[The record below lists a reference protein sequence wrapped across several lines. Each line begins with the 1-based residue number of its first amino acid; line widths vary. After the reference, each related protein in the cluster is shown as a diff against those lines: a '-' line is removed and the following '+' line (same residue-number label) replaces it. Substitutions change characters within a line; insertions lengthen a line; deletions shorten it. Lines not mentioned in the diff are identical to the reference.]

1 MDLKRV
7 FAAFESPPREFG
19 PIPFW
24 FLNDDLEDGELLR
37 QLHALR
43 DAHYGGFV
51 LHARIGLSRRVGYLT
66 DEFFRLARLLVAEA
80 ARLGMKVILYD
91 EGSYPSGSAGG
102 AVVAE
107 NPDYVSRAM
116 GLWKRTVDGP
126 FAGFWRPNTGRG
138 LRDRHVCTVLG
149 RRTDAGAVDP
159 DSLRVLEP
167 LPRDIVRIEVPA
179 GRWTAMSVWQVD
191 SGGHIRGVFPE
202 QETGS
207 LSAPPAG
214 DILNPDAVA
223 CFLRLTHD
231 RYWEHLAEFFGTTII
246 AMFTDEPQVMGRNPV
261 RPADPRPFTPGL
273 IEWLAGRWGEDPRP
287 WLPALW
293 EDYGPATG
301 AFRRRFEA
309 AIQARLEEVFF
320 AAQARWCAEHGI
332 ALTGHPAESEEL
344 SPLRWFQL
352 PGQDMVWRYVEPDQP
367 TAIEGRHSVAAK
379 VATSGARIQ
388 GARRILTEV
397 CGAYGWRMTL
407 EEMKWLFDWH
417 LVRGNNLID
426 PHAVFYSIRGRRAWE
441 SEPDLC
447 LHNTWRPYVG
457 LVNRYAQ
464 RLSWLLCDGEQ
475 VCDVAILGDGN
486 AIGWRAAKQLYQR
499 QIDFLYLDAR
509 AVAEASV
516 EGATLV
522 AGTQAYRAV
531 VVEGSPVLGEQAQR
545 VLDAFAAAGGHVIE
559 FADGIDLPARL
570 AGLIAPDLRL
580 DPPHPDLRC
589 IHYRKD
595 GIDFYLLVNEGGE
608 TIAGGVSLRAAGR
621 VECWNAL
628 AGSRQPARAR
638 TAGTGVAVALHLPRR
653 ESVVLAVDPAAGFSP
668 APGADEYGERKLVLD
683 DQALVLGGPWEV
695 RCKDGEPVAG
705 VGLGDWSRH
714 PGLELFSGTLC
725 YRIEFDLPAAAD
737 RLELDLGAVG
747 DIAEALLD
755 GEPAGVR
762 MWAPYRIPLTAPVAA
777 GRHTLEVRVSNSMAN
792 AYEGAQLP
800 SGLIG
805 PVQLIIRQR
814 C

>member
-1 MDLKRV
+1 MRQVYERMDLKQA
-7 FAAFESPPREFG
+7 FAVFESPPREFG

-24 FLNDDLEDGELLR
+24 FLNDDLEEGELLR
-37 QLHALR
+37 QLHAFHE
-43 DAHYGGFV
+43 AHYGGFV

-66 DEFFRLARLLVAEA
+66 GEFFRLARLLVAEA
-80 ARLGMKVILYD
+80 ARLDMKVILYD
-91 EGSYPSGSAGG
+91 EGSYPSGSARG

-107 NPDYVSRAM
+107 NPDYASRAM
-116 GLWKRTVDGP
+116 GLWERTVEGP

-149 RRTDAGAVDP
+149 RRTAAGGVDP
-159 DSLRVLEP
+159 DSVRVLEP

-179 GRWTAMSVWQVD
+179 GRWTAMSVWQAA

-202 QETGS
+202 EETGS
-207 LSAPPAG
+207 LTAPPAG

-231 RYWEHLAEFFGTTII
+231 RYYEHLAEFFGTTII
-246 AMFTDEPQVMGRNPV
+246 AMFTDEPQVMGRNPL
-261 RPADPRPFTPGL
+261 RPADPKPFTPGL
-273 IEWLAGRWGEDPRP
+273 VEWLAARWGEDPRP

-293 EDYGPATG
+293 EDYGPGTG
-301 AFRRRFEA
+301 AFRRRFDA
-309 AIQARLEEVFF
+309 AVQARLEEVFF

-344 SPLRWFQL
+344 SPLRRFQL

-397 CGAYGWRMTL
+397 CGAYGWRLTL

-475 VCDVAILGDGN
+475 ICDVAILGDGN
-486 AIGWRAAKQLYQR
+486 AIGWQAAKQLYQR
-499 QIDFLYLDAR
+499 QIDFLYLDGR
-509 AVAEASV
+509 ALADASV
-516 EGATLV
+516 EGATLT

-531 VVEGSPVLGEQAQR
+531 VVEGSPLLDERARR
-545 VLDAFAAAGGHVIE
+545 VLDAFRAAGGHVIE
-559 FADGIDLPARL
+559 FTDGMDLPARL
-570 AGLIAPDLRL
+570 DALIDPDLCL
-580 DPPHPDLRC
+580 DPPHPDLRF
-589 IHYRKD
+589 IHYRK
-595 GIDFYLLVNEGGE
+595 GGVDFSLLVNEGGG
-608 TIAGGVSLRAAGR
+608 TIAGEVWLRTEGR
-621 VECWNAL
+621 VECWDAL
-628 AGSRQPARAR
+628 AGTRHAARAR
-638 TAGTGVAVALHLPRR
+638 STGEGMAVALHLQRR
-653 ESVVLAVDPAAGFSP
+653 ESVVLAVDRTVEVEPAAV
-668 APGADEYGERKLVLD
+668 AEEYDERRLPLD
-683 DQALVLGGPWEV
+683 PQWQVLGE
-695 RCKDGEPVAG
+695 DGEPIRG
-705 VGLGDWSRH
+705 LGLGDWSRH
-714 PGLELFSGTLC
+714 PGLELFSGTLR
-725 YRIEFDLPAAAD
+725 YRTVLDIASAAD

-755 GEPAGVR
+755 GEPAGVC
-762 MWAPYRIPLTAPVAA
+762 MWAPYRIPLAGPVAA
-777 GRHTLEVRVSNSMAN
+777 GRHTLEVRVTNSMAN

-800 SGLIG
+800 SGLMG
-805 PVQLIIRQR
+805 PVHLILRQR
-814 C
+814 R

>member
-1 MDLKRV
+1 MDLKQA
-7 FAAFESPPREFG
+7 FAVFESPPREFG

-24 FLNDDLEDGELLR
+24 FLNDDLEEGELLR
-37 QLHALR
+37 QLRAFR
-43 DAHYGGFV
+43 DSHYGGFV
-51 LHARIGLSRRVGYLT
+51 LHARVGLSRRVGYLT
-66 DEFFRLARLLVAEA
+66 GEFFRLARLLVAEA

-91 EGSYPSGSAGG
+91 EGSYPSGSARG

-126 FAGFWRPNTGRG
+126 YAGFWRPNTGRG

-149 RRTDAGAVDP
+149 RRTAAGGVDP
-159 DSLRVLEP
+159 DSVRVLEP

-191 SGGHIRGVFPE
+191 SGGHVRGVFPE
-202 QETGS
+202 EETGS

-231 RYWEHLAEFFGTTII
+231 RYYEHLAEFFGTTII

-273 IEWLAGRWGEDPRP
+273 VEWLAERWGEDPRP

-293 EDYGPATG
+293 EDYGPGTD
-301 AFRRRFEA
+301 AFRRRFDA

-332 ALTGHPAESEEL
+332 ALTGHPAESGEL
-344 SPLRWFQL
+344 SPLRRFQL
-352 PGQDMVWRYVEPDQP
+352 PGQDMVWRYVEPDRP

-397 CGAYGWRMTL
+397 CGAYGWRLTL

-464 RLSWLLCDGEQ
+464 RLSWLLCDGVQ
-475 VCDVAILGDGN
+475 ICDVAVLGAGN
-486 AIGWRAAKQLYQR
+486 AIPWRAAKQLYQR
-499 QIDFLYLDAR
+499 QIDFLYLDER
-509 AVAEASV
+509 AVAEATVNGDSL
-516 EGATLV
+516 A
-522 AGTQAYRAV
+522 AGTQTYRAV
-531 VVEGSPVLGEQAQR
+531 VVEGDPALDEQARR
-545 VLDAFAAAGGHVIE
+545 VLDAFTAAGGHLLE
-559 FADGIDLPARL
+559 FTAGMDLPARL
-570 AGLIAPDLRL
+570 DALIDPDLRL
-580 DPPHPDLRC
+580 DPPHPDLRF
-589 IHYRKD
+589 IHYRKA
-595 GIDFYLLVNEGGE
+595 GVEFYLLVNEGGGM
-608 TIAGGVSLRAAGR
+608 IAGEVSLRTGGR
-621 VECWNAL
+621 VECWDAL
-628 AGSRQPARAR
+628 AGTRRAAHARA
-638 TAGTGVAVALHLPRR
+638 TAEGMAVALHLQRR
-653 ESVVLAVDPAAGFSP
+653 ESMVLAVDPAAGPTP
-668 APGADEYGERKLVLD
+668 AAEAEDYEE
-683 DQALVLGGPWEV
+683 QALLLDAQWRVQRAG
-695 RCKDGEPVAG
+695 GEPVAG
-705 VGLGDWSRH
+705 LELGDWSRH
-714 PGLELFSGTLC
+714 PGLELFSGALR
-725 YRIEFDLPAAAD
+725 YRTGFDLPSAAD
-737 RLELDLGAVG
+737 RLELDLGGVG

-755 GEPAGVR
+755 DEPAGVR
-762 MWAPYRIPLTAPVAA
+762 MWAPYRIPLAGPVAA
-777 GRHTLEVRVSNSMAN
+777 GRHTLEVRITNSMAN

-800 SGLIG
+800 SGLMG
-805 PVQLIIRQR
+805 PVRLILRQR
-814 C
+814 R